1 MPTRIDLQRYKK
13 TYPFLRRQPTILYTS
28 PTENTL
34 ASAVIESISQSFGG
48 ADELTYSFT
57 KTFTVA
63 PQVTVTPVGSDANF
77 NVFVTSVSISSVTV
91 RASTPNDGAVHIHA
105 IQVTS

>member
-13 TYPFLRRQPTILYTS
+13 TYPFLRQQPTILYTS

-34 ASAVIESISQSFGG
+34 ASAIIESVSQNFGG
-48 ADELTYSFT
+48 ADYVIYSFT
-57 KTFTVA
+57 KTFTSA

-77 NVFVTSVSISSVTV
+77 SVFVTEVTISSVTV
-91 RASTPNDGAVHIHA
+91 KASTPNSGAVHIHA

>member
-28 PTENTL
+28 PTENAL
-34 ASAVIESISQSFGG
+34 ASAVIESVSQNFSG
-48 ADELTYSFT
+48 AEEITYSFT
-57 KTFTVA
+57 KSFTIA

-91 RASTPNDGAVHIHA
+91 KASVPNSGAVHIHA

>member
-28 PTENTL
+28 PTENAL
-34 ASAVIESISQSFGG
+34 ASAVIESVSQNFSG
-48 ADELTYSFT
+48 AEEITYSFT
-57 KTFTVA
+57 KSFTIA

-91 RASTPNDGAVHIHA
+91 KASVPNNGAVHIHA